1 LRVTPT
7 SHHSHP
13 IHLKK
18 LNGKFKLGQMR
29 LFLNAKKTE
38 NAQND
43 GNKEYE
49 IIIKYF
55 LTLSI
60 FSTNVEAIKSLLTI
74 FL

>member
-1 LRVTPT
+1 
-7 SHHSHP
+7 
-13 IHLKK
+13 
-18 LNGKFKLGQMR
+18 MR

-38 NAQND
+38 NSQND